1 MDARRDDRR
10 WEQVAAATGI
20 AFVVVVLIA
29 TFIVEQPP
37 DVEGPAG
44 RIRSYFAENEGG
56 LRLQQWLYGLAGV
69 LFIWFAGTLRTHL
82 ATAEGEARRL
92 SLISFGG
99 AIGILSTLVPT
110 VAINLTLVE
119 IAARAGQAQLAHSL
133 FALAFWLGVLSVFS
147 IAVFLGAASFS
158 AGRTG
163 TFPQWLAWAG
173 LIVAVLHLL
182 QSFDIFIGGSE
193 FFEPNG
199 PLGYLNLALLLL
211 WIAAASFLMLQGV
224 VGTARARRSR

>member
-1 MDARRDDRR
+1 MDVRRDDRR

-20 AFVVVVLIA
+20 ALVVVLLIA

-44 RIRSYFAENEGG
+44 RIRSYFVENEGG
-56 LRLQQWLYGLAGV
+56 LRAQAWLSGVAGV

-99 AIGILSTLVPT
+99 AIGVLSTLVPT
-110 VAINLTLVE
+110 IALNLTNAE
-119 IAARAGQAQLAHSL
+119 IAARAGQAQLVHSL
-133 FALAFWLGVLSVFS
+133 FGVGFWLGVLSVFS
-147 IAVFLGAASFS
+147 VAVFVGAASLS

-163 TFPQWLAWAG
+163 TFPQWLAWGG
-173 LIVAVLHLL
+173 LAVAVLHLL

-211 WIAAASFLMLQGV
+211 WIAAASFLMLQRRGA
-224 VGTARARRSR
+224 TDRSRNR